1 MQPKSVQECI
11 SLFIRAY
18 LRASTSEQD
27 ANRAKSLLEQF
38 AKESNHKI
46 ASWFVENESGAKA
59 ERPELM
65 RLLHDSLP
73 GDIILVESVDRLSRL
88 KREDW
93 ESLRACINSK
103 GLRVV
108 SVDLPTS
115 HAAMKSESSDE
126 FTSRMLDA
134 VNNMMLDMLAAIAR
148 KDYEQR
154 RERQKQGIKKA
165 KQEGKYKGR
174 PIDEQLHQKIHTLL
188 NKGFTVR
195 KTAEIAGCAPSTVQ
209 RVNLKSSM
217 DN

>member
-1 MQPKSVQECI
+1 M
-11 SLFIRAY
+11 FIRAY

-88 KREDW
+88 KRDDW
-93 ESLRACINSK
+93 ESLRAIINSK

-108 SVDLPTS
+108 AIDLPTS
-115 HAAMKSESSDE
+115 HAAMREESSDE
-126 FTSRMLDA
+126 FTNRMLNA

-154 RERQKQGIKKA
+154 RERQKQGIKNA
-165 KQEGKYKGR
+165 KLEGKYKGR
-174 PIDEQLHQKIHTLL
+174 PVDDKLHQKVKELL
-188 NKGFTVR
+188 AKGFSIR
-195 KTAEIAGCAPSTVQ
+195 KTAEIVGCAPSTVQ
-209 RVNLKSSM
+209 RVNKSP
-217 DN
+217 

>member
-1 MQPKSVQECI
+1 M
-11 SLFIRAY
+11 FIRAY

-27 ANRAKSLLEQF
+27 ATRAKSLLEQF
-38 AKESNHKI
+38 AKESNQKI
-46 ASWFVENESGAKA
+46 ASWFIENESGTKSD
-59 ERPELM
+59 RPELL
-65 RLLHDSLP
+65 RLLKDSMK

-88 KREDW
+88 KRDDW
-93 ESLRACINSK
+93 ESLRASINSK

-115 HAAMKSESSDE
+115 HAAMKSENSDE

-165 KQEGKYKGR
+165 RSEGRYKGR
-174 PIDEQLHQKIHTLL
+174 PVDEELHLKVKSLILR
-188 NKGFTVR
+188 GMSVR
-195 KTAEIAGCAPSTVQ
+195 EIAKIVGCAPSTVQ
-209 RVNLKSSM
+209 RIKASIY
-217 DN
+217 D